1 MERAYRRLMALYDPS
16 SPGIGALYTP
26 QEIQRMRAKIE
37 EAYRRLSALE
47 STASTRAPE
56 RPLRPPRLPPE
67 EIRAIVEAE
76 GGMGGKALRRVRERL
91 GLTLEEAAAVTKITK
106 GTLKYI
112 EDERLELLPAWV
124 YLKGFLKAYAKFL
137 GVDPEAITAYF
148 EAKGPRQ

>member
-37 EAYRRLSALE
+37 EAYRRLSALWGR
-47 STASTRAPE
+47 SSTRAPE
-56 RPLRPPRLPPE
+56 RSLKPPRLSPE
-67 EIRAIVEAE
+67 EVQAIAEAE
-76 GGMGGKALRRVRERL
+76 GGMRGKALRKVRERL

-137 GVDPEAITAYF
+137 GVDPKAVIAYF
-148 EAKGPRQ
+148 ESKGPRQ